1 MLFHI
6 STFLRN
12 AYKMVLDSCGWW
24 VFMTNIDRL
33 YSDRAGKM
41 RKSEIRELLKV
52 AQDPE
57 VISFAGGLP
66 SPNSFPLQDLQ
77 GVVKSVLEH
86 HGKIAL
92 QYGTTQGLAELREA
106 IAERACKDG
115 INATAE
121 NVLITSG
128 SQQAL
133 DTVGKI
139 FFNPGDIALVGLPTY
154 LGGINAFRSYES
166 NLIGVPVDK
175 DGMVVDALEEKI
187 TELQKDNFTP
197 KFIYVVPTFQN
208 PAGVVMPE
216 VRRKKLID
224 LANDYDLVIVE
235 DDPYSKLRFDI
246 PHIKPIKSFDDEG
259 RVIYMSTFSKILSPG
274 FRLAWTIASEELTRK
289 MIICKQAL
297 DLCTNTFTQ
306 FIANEFM
313 RSGSL
318 DLHILKIC
326 EMYKPKRDI
335 MMCAMKKYFPE
346 GYICNKPK
354 GGMFAWVTLP
364 EGIDTEIMFLDA
376 LKEKVA
382 YVHGKAF
389 CVDESGSRSMRLN
402 FSYATGEK
410 IEEGMKRLGT
420 VIDKKLKVLC

>member
-1 MLFHI
+1 
-6 STFLRN
+6 
-12 AYKMVLDSCGWW
+12 
-24 VFMTNIDRL
+24 MTNIDRL

-66 SPNSFPLQDLQ
+66 SPRSFPLQDLQ

-86 HGKIAL
+86 HGEVAL
-92 QYGTTQGLAELREA
+92 QYGTTQGLTELREA

-115 INATAE
+115 MDTTAE
-121 NVLITSG
+121 NVMITSG

-133 DTVGKI
+133 DTIGKI
-139 FFNPGDIALVGLPTY
+139 FLNPGDVALVGLPTY
-154 LGGINAFRSYES
+154 LGGINAYRSYEG
-166 NLIGVPVDK
+166 NLVGVPLDK
-175 DGMVVDALEEKI
+175 DGMIIDVLEEKI
-187 TELQKDNFTP
+187 IELQKEDITP

-208 PAGVVMPE
+208 PAGVIMPE
-216 VRRKKLID
+216 ARRKKLVD
-224 LANDYDLVIVE
+224 LANEYDLVIVE
-235 DDPYSKLRFDI
+235 DDPYGKLRFDAD
-246 PHIKPIKSFDDEG
+246 HIKPIKSFDDEG

-274 FRLAWTIASEELTRK
+274 FRLAWTIASDELSRK

-306 FIANEFM
+306 FIVNDFM
-313 RSGSL
+313 KSGSL
-318 DLHILKIC
+318 DLHIMKVC

-335 MMCAMKKYFPE
+335 MMKAMENYFPD
-346 GYICNKPK
+346 GYVCNKPK

-389 CVDESGSRSMRLN
+389 SVDGSGGRSMRLN
-402 FSYATGEK
+402 FSYANSEK
-410 IEEGMKRLGT
+410 IEEGMKRLGA
-420 VIDKKLKVLC
+420 VIDKKLKVIC

>member
-1 MLFHI
+1 
-6 STFLRN
+6 
-12 AYKMVLDSCGWW
+12 
-24 VFMTNIDRL
+24 MTNIDRL

-66 SPNSFPLQDLQ
+66 SPRSFPLQDLQ

-86 HGKIAL
+86 HGEVAL
-92 QYGTTQGLAELREA
+92 QYGTTQGLTELREA

-115 INATAE
+115 MDITAE
-121 NVLITSG
+121 NVMITSG

-133 DTVGKI
+133 DTIGKI
-139 FFNPGDIALVGLPTY
+139 FLNPGDVALVGLPTY
-154 LGGINAFRSYES
+154 LGGINAYRSYEG
-166 NLIGVPVDK
+166 NLVGVPLDK
-175 DGMVVDALEEKI
+175 DGMIIDILEEKI
-187 TELQKDNFTP
+187 MELQKEDITP

-208 PAGVVMPE
+208 PAGVIMPE
-216 VRRKKLID
+216 ARRKKLVD
-224 LANDYDLVIVE
+224 LANEYDLVIVE
-235 DDPYSKLRFDI
+235 DDPYGKLRFDVD
-246 PHIKPIKSFDDEG
+246 HIKPIKSFDDEG

-274 FRLAWTIASEELTRK
+274 FRLAWTIASDELSRK

-306 FIANEFM
+306 FIVNDFM

-318 DLHILKIC
+318 DLHVMKIC

-335 MMCAMKKYFPE
+335 MMKAMENYFPD
-346 GYICNKPK
+346 GYVCNKPK
-354 GGMFAWVTLP
+354 GGMFAWATLP

-389 CVDESGSRSMRLN
+389 SVDGSGGRSMRLN
-402 FSYATGEK
+402 FSYANSEK
-410 IEEGMKRLGT
+410 IEEGMKRLGA
-420 VIDKKLKVLC
+420 VIDKKLKVIC

>member
-1 MLFHI
+1 
-6 STFLRN
+6 
-12 AYKMVLDSCGWW
+12 MVDI
-24 VFMTNIDRL
+24 NRL

-52 AQDPE
+52 TQDPE
-57 VISFAGGLP
+57 IISFAGGLP
-66 SPNSFPLQDLQ
+66 NPKSFPIEDLES
-77 GVVKSVLEH
+77 VVHTVLKDH
-86 HGKIAL
+86 AKTAL
-92 QYGTTQGLAELREA
+92 QYGTTQGLPQLREA
-106 IAERACKDG
+106 IAERARKDG
-115 INATAE
+115 VSATEE
-121 NVLITSG
+121 NIIITSG

-139 FFNPGDIALVGLPTY
+139 FLNPGDTALVGLPTY
-154 LGGINAFRSYES
+154 LGGINAFRSYEA
-166 NLIGVPVDK
+166 NLAGISLDK
-175 DGMVVDALEEKI
+175 DGMQMDLLDEKI
-187 TELQKDNFTP
+187 KGLLKQNAQP

-216 VRRKKLID
+216 SRRKKLID
-224 LANDYDLVIVE
+224 IANEYDLIIVE
-235 DDPYSKLRFDI
+235 DDPYSKLRFDA
-246 PHIKPIKSFDDEG
+246 PPVKPIKAFDDEG

-274 FRLAWTIASEELTRK
+274 FRLAWTIANEELTRK

-318 DLHILKIC
+318 DLHIMKIC
-326 EMYKPKRDI
+326 EMYKPKRDVMI
-335 MMCAMKKYFPE
+335 NAMKKYFPD
-346 GYICNKPK
+346 GYQCNKPN
-354 GGMFAWVTLP
+354 GGMFAWATLP

-389 CVDESGSRSMRLN
+389 CVDGTGGRSMRLN
-402 FSYATGEK
+402 FSYSTNEQL
-410 IEEGMKRLGT
+410 EEGMKRLGG
-420 VIDKKLKVLC
+420 VIDKKLKVLCH

>member
-1 MLFHI
+1 
-6 STFLRN
+6 
-12 AYKMVLDSCGWW
+12 
-24 VFMTNIDRL
+24 MTNIDRL

-66 SPNSFPLQDLQ
+66 SPRSFPLQDLQ

-86 HGKIAL
+86 HGEVAL
-92 QYGTTQGLAELREA
+92 QYGTTQGLTELREA

-115 INATAE
+115 MNVTAE
-121 NVLITSG
+121 NVMITSG

-133 DTVGKI
+133 DTIGKI
-139 FFNPGDIALVGLPTY
+139 FLNPGDVALVGLPTY
-154 LGGINAFRSYES
+154 LGGINAYRSYEG
-166 NLIGVPVDK
+166 NLVGVPLDK
-175 DGMVVDALEEKI
+175 DGMIIDILEEKI
-187 TELQKDNFTP
+187 MELQKEDITP

-208 PAGVVMPE
+208 PAGVIMPE
-216 VRRKKLID
+216 ARRKKLVD
-224 LANDYDLVIVE
+224 LANEYDLVIVE
-235 DDPYSKLRFDI
+235 DDPYGKLRFDVD
-246 PHIKPIKSFDDEG
+246 HIKPIKSFDDEG

-274 FRLAWTIASEELTRK
+274 FRLAWTIASNELSRK

-306 FIANEFM
+306 FIVNDFM

-318 DLHILKIC
+318 DLHIMKIC

-335 MMCAMKKYFPE
+335 MMKAMENYFPD
-346 GYICNKPK
+346 GYVCNKPK
-354 GGMFAWVTLP
+354 GGMFAWATLP

-389 CVDESGSRSMRLN
+389 SVDGSGGRSMRLN
-402 FSYATGEK
+402 FSYANSER
-410 IEEGMKRLGT
+410 IEEGMKRLGA
-420 VIDKKLKVLC
+420 VIDKKLKVIC

>member
-1 MLFHI
+1 
-6 STFLRN
+6 
-12 AYKMVLDSCGWW
+12 MV
-24 VFMTNIDRL
+24 NIDRL

-66 SPNSFPLQDLQ
+66 SPNSFPVQDLQ
-77 GVVKSVLEH
+77 GVVKSVLDR
-86 HGKIAL
+86 HGKVAL
-92 QYGTTQGLAELREA
+92 QYGTTQGLAELREV

-115 INATAE
+115 MDITAE
-121 NVLITSG
+121 NVMITSG

-133 DTVGKI
+133 DTVGKL
-139 FFNPGDIALVGLPTY
+139 FLNPGDVALVGLPTY
-154 LGGINAFRSYES
+154 LGGINAYRSYEA
-166 NLIGVPVDK
+166 NLAGVPLDK
-175 DGMVVDALEEKI
+175 DGMIINALEEKI
-187 TELQKDNFTP
+187 IELQKENITP

-216 VRRKKLID
+216 TRRKKLVD
-224 LANDYDLVIVE
+224 LANEYDLVIIE
-235 DDPYSKLRFDI
+235 DDPYGKLRFDVD
-246 PHIKPIKSFDDEG
+246 HIKPIKSFDDEG

-274 FRLAWTIASEELTRK
+274 FRLAWTIASDELSRK

-306 FIANEFM
+306 YIVNEFI

-318 DLHILKIC
+318 DLHVMKIC
-326 EMYKPKRDI
+326 EIYKPKRDI
-335 MMCAMKKYFPE
+335 MMNTMENYFPD
-346 GYICNKPK
+346 GYVCNKPK
-354 GGMFAWVTLP
+354 GGMFAWATLP

-389 CVDESGSRSMRLN
+389 SVDGSGGRSMRLN
-402 FSYATGEK
+402 FSYANSEK
-410 IEEGMKRLGT
+410 IEEGMKRLGA
-420 VIDKKLKVLC
+420 VIDKKLKVIC